1 MEAKTNTARL
11 LSCIKEALNSS
22 TPGVSIEFVCGT
34 IVLFEKH
41 FGQKNKA
48 AMQKILKEAMENYG
62 PESPFS
68 NNENM
73 LPIYSMLTKYSKSL
87 TVSEI
92 FERLYRKGSYRRCA
106 KFYVEWCRSCREAP
120 KKLEVL
126 DLAFQEKAEP
136 VDVLLSVREEIQ
148 SSMAPSSLQDPAH
161 LGRTSPH
168 DSDPVSRKS
177 PAEKSTRR
185 TLFGGKANNV
195 VESKKCSSEK
205 GTSSSSSDFVLP
217 DPGPSSRRTI
227 SGSDYAA
234 APALE
239 TSSRRSSDASETLA
253 GPDPNAENINPS
265 GAPTEPTV
273 RRKLA
278 GILVASLDFT
288 LEDYDLSDDVVTN
301 LKSSEMLKREDNE
314 ANIRNNMLSEDAE
327 QSGSSFPSFS
337 SEKRLTPS
345 PTNSDHW

>member
-106 KFYVEWCRSCREAP
+106 KFYVEWCRSCRETS
-120 KKLEVL
+120 KKMEVL

-136 VDVLLSVREEIQ
+136 VDVLLSLREEIQ
-148 SSMAPSSLQDPAH
+148 SSMAPSSLEDSAH
-161 LGRTSPH
+161 LGPTSLR
-168 DSDPVSRKS
+168 DYDPVSRKS
-177 PAEKSTRR
+177 PGERSAKRA
-185 TLFGGKANNV
+185 LFGGKANNV
-195 VESKKCSSEK
+195 TEPRKCSPEN

-217 DPGPSSRRTI
+217 DPGPSRRTL
-227 SGSDYAA
+227 SGSDNAA
-234 APALE
+234 ASTLE
-239 TSSRRSSDASETLA
+239 TSSRRSSDASETLG

-288 LEDYDLSDDVVTN
+288 LEDYDLSDDVVAN

-345 PTNSDHW
+345 PTHSDSW

>member
-1 MEAKTNTARL
+1 
-11 LSCIKEALNSS
+11 
-22 TPGVSIEFVCGT
+22 
-34 IVLFEKH
+34 
-41 FGQKNKA
+41 
-48 AMQKILKEAMENYG
+48 MQKILKEAMENYG

-106 KFYVEWCRSCREAP
+106 KFYVEWCRSCREAS

-136 VDVLLSVREEIQ
+136 VDVLLSLREEIQ
-148 SSMAPSSLQDPAH
+148 STMTPSSLQDATH
-161 LGRTSPH
+161 FGHSSSH
-168 DSDPVSRKS
+168 DHDPVGRNT
-177 PAEKSTRR
+177 PAEKSAKRA
-185 TLFGGKANNV
+185 LFGGKANNV
-195 VESKKCSSEK
+195 TEPRKSSSER
-205 GTSSSSSDFVLP
+205 GTSSSSSDFV
-217 DPGPSSRRTI
+217 RRTL
-227 SGSDYAA
+227 SGGDYAA
-234 APALE
+234 ASTLE
-239 TSSRRSSDASETLA
+239 ASSRRSSDASETLG

-288 LEDYDLSDDVVTN
+288 LEDYDLSDDVVTS

-314 ANIRNNMLSEDAE
+314 ANIRNNMLVRYV
-327 QSGSSFPSFS
+327 F
-337 SEKRLTPS
+337 
-345 PTNSDHW
+345 W